1 MRYLLDTNVLSEP
14 ARPDPD
20 PRVLAWLGAQA
31 QIDVAISV
39 ITLGEIGRGVD
50 LLAPGRRRTRLREW
64 LEVDVPRRFHE
75 RVLPIDDRVARA
87 WGRLSAEAER
97 KGRRLPALDGL
108 LLGTAAVHD
117 LVFVTRNERDCADRG
132 VPILNPWG
140 A

>member
-1 MRYLLDTNVLSEP
+1 MCSSDL
-14 ARPDPD
+14 
-20 PRVLAWLGAQA
+20 RVLAWLGAQA